1 MSKKA
6 KCQEIMGTLFGPATA
21 KWVEKLSEEEVLE
34 KCRTKTAALLGSEKA
49 KAFDNI

>member
-6 KCQEIMGTLFGPATA
+6 KCKEIMGNLFGPATA
-21 KWVEKLSEEEVLE
+21 NWAEKFSEEEVVE
-34 KCRTKTAALLGSEKA
+34 KCRTKAAALLGSEKA